1 MVAGQRAS
9 LIGTDIEV
17 TLVEAHEP
25 PQGCNDC
32 PNRATLEVKHGSQV
46 QTLYYSLSG
55 MMVPE
60 LLERARRKPAFGYV
74 FVARRIAEGEFTL
87 RVEPETE

>member
-1 MVAGQRAS
+1 MVPGQTAR
-9 LIGTDIEV
+9 LNGTEIEV
-17 TLVEAHEP
+17 TLVEAHGPAEDC
-25 PQGCNDC
+25 QDC
-32 PNRATLEVKHGSQV
+32 PNQATLEVSRGDDV
-46 QTLYYSLSG
+46 QTFYYSFSG
-55 MMVPE
+55 MMVLE